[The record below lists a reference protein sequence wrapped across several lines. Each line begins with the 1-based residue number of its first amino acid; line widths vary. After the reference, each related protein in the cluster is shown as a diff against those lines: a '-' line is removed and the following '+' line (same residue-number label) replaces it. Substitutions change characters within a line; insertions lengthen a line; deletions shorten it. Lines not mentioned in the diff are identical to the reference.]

1 MKICIHSLTQLNYTM
16 IFNLFLF
23 MQSLPLK
30 TRKIGQSFCFPSLED
45 QCSLCGQHFTTMKHM
60 EEQKL
65 HKLRGTYSHVCRVKI
80 GSWYISD
87 SVFLSEEEQRQHL
100 NENVKDWVKIVMCML
115 CRKCTKSNL
124 NAEATFLKREFDSSE
139 ALVRD
144 GCCSWWK

>member
-1 MKICIHSLTQLNYTM
+1 MFLQLYHKHYHMKICIHSLTQLNYTM

-23 MQSLPLK
+23 MQSLQLK

-80 GSWYISD
+80 GSCYISD
-87 SVFLSEEEQRQHL
+87 SVFLSEEEQRHHL
-100 NENVKDWVKIVMCML
+100 NENARLGQNSYAHALQEMHKVKPK
-115 CRKCTKSNL
+115 CRVNFF
-124 NAEATFLKREFDSSE
+124 EAR
-139 ALVRD
+139 V
-144 GCCSWWK
+144 